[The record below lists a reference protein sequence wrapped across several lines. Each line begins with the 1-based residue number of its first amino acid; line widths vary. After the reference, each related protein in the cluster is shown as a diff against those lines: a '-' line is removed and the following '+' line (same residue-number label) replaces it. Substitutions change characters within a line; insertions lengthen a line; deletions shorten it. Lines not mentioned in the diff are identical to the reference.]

1 MDTTVYY
8 LPGSLCLREYLLK
21 STKGTITNFFEQ
33 AIPSC
38 KTVHTRLTNL
48 YLISKFKLENQ
59 SWWDSATTC
68 PIAGSK
74 KNRIILHTMLLCT
87 WMIVQL
93 LPEIKLR
100 NLRPKKS
107 ISLAKVKW
115 MVKICEVGVHRVV
128 LKIGGASPQL
138 FNLNNQREIF
148 QKSWPS

>member
-1 MDTTVYY
+1 MSEDILILKFYISPSPLGSRGCPSTREIRRILIRISLGLMDTTVYY

-74 KNRIILHTMLLCT
+74 KKTGLFCTLC
-87 WMIVQL
+87 
-93 LPEIKLR
+93 
-100 NLRPKKS
+100 
-107 ISLAKVKW
+107 
-115 MVKICEVGVHRVV
+115 CYVH
-128 LKIGGASPQL
+128 
-138 FNLNNQREIF
+138 E
-148 QKSWPS
+148 